1 MTVNDLVHRLEGNER
16 YEYRIEQNG
25 SVTIT
30 DTQVVV
36 AADSDVHPV
45 TNFSEEA
52 LSGIDWSQVRASA
65 AQGHDVDHI
74 TRITG
79 YFSKTSSWNR
89 GKQGELKD
97 RHKTG
102 MIERGPS

>member
-1 MTVNDLVHRLEGNER
+1 MNVNDLVHWLEGNER
-16 YEYRIEQNG
+16 YEYTVERNG

-45 TNFSEEA
+45 TNFTAEV
-52 LSGIDWSQVRASA
+52 LSGLTWPAVRGHA

-74 TRITG
+74 SRVTG
-79 YFSKTSSWNR
+79 YFSYVSRWNK
-89 GKQGELKD
+89 GKAAELKD
-97 RHKTG
+97 RD
-102 MIERGPS
+102 RSVL

>member
-1 MTVNDLVHRLEGNER
+1 MTVNDLVHWLEGNER
-16 YEYRIEQNG
+16 YEYAVERDG

-30 DTQVVV
+30 DTRVVV

-45 TNFSEEA
+45 TNFTAEV
-52 LSGIDWSQVRASA
+52 LSGLTWPAVRGHA

-79 YFSKTSSWNR
+79 YFSKTSGWNK
-89 GKQGELKD
+89 GKKAELRD
-97 RHKTG
+97 RYR
-102 MIERGPS
+102 RGP

>member
-1 MTVNDLVHRLEGNER
+1 MTVNDLVHRLEGDKR
-16 YEYRIEQNG
+16 YDYFVEGDG

-52 LSGIDWSQVRASA
+52 LLGIDWPQVRASA

-74 TRITG
+74 TRVTG
-79 YFSKTSSWNR
+79 YFSKVSSWNR
-89 GKQGELKD
+89 GKTRELKD
-97 RHKTG
+97 RHRTAL
-102 MIERGPS
+102 